1 MAEKLLWKEANVG
14 GGRGKET
21 LASCSH
27 FRCRGNLSAVCV
39 ASAQQ
44 CASDSPDPGDKQT
57 PKEQRPP
64 RNTQE
69 TEIISEDKA
78 P

>member
-1 MAEKLLWKEANVG
+1 MAEKLSWKEANVEG
-14 GGRGKET
+14 AKGEEM

-27 FRCRGNLSAVCV
+27 FRCRGNLSAACV

-57 PKEQRPP
+57 PRKQ
-64 RNTQE
+64 
-69 TEIISEDKA
+69 
-78 P
+78 